1 MVSYPQRI
9 QKQYHFS
16 SSFFSGVQPSVSRRI
31 LLQVHCKYIRPKWK
45 PLEKFNLKVFLPFF
59 NQFVC
64 VWILMIWNNNL
75 LAALT
80 QELMRAKL
88 ILIYLPPFS
97 WWFCGS
103 CACARRKWGKRF
115 FEPSRRWARDW
126 EKNGWNIIL
135 FWNWWNIIS
144 LLVCCCW
151 WLMKREREAP
161 GSRHQDQVKYSFF
174 VFKNFQKQANP
185 AQRTRSALLFM
196 GIHVF
201 VFWI

>member
-1 MVSYPQRI
+1 M
-9 QKQYHFS
+9 
-16 SSFFSGVQPSVSRRI
+16 PSQNGS
-31 LLQVHCKYIRPKWK
+31 W
-45 PLEKFNLKVFLPFF
+45 LEKFNLKVFLLFF

-103 CACARRKWGKRF
+103 CVQEESEESDSSSPER
-115 FEPSRRWARDW
+115 RRWARDW
-126 EKNGWNIIL
+126 EGNGWNIIL
-135 FWNWWNIIS
+135 FSNWWNIIS

-151 WLMKREREAP
+151 WLMKREREAAE
-161 GSRHQDQVKYSFF
+161 SRHQDQVKYSFF
-174 VFKNFQKQANP
+174 VFKNFQKKANP
-185 AQRTRSALLFM
+185 IQKTRSALLFM

-201 VFWI
+201 VFRI